1 MIPSLDDV
9 KFCRKRQQ
17 LEKKL
22 VQLLKIMVW
31 ITSRNIFNSF
41 CGVADYNLRYADD
54 ISQVSDPV
62 FLFQDILL
70 Y

>member
-17 LEKKL
+17 LE
-22 VQLLKIMVW
+22 
-31 ITSRNIFNSF
+31 SF

>member
-22 VQLLKIMVW
+22 VQLPKIMVW

-41 CGVADYNLRYADD
+41 CGMADYYLRYADD
-54 ISQVSDPV
+54 ISQVSDAV

>member
-31 ITSRNIFNSF
+31 IMSRNIFNSV

-54 ISQVSDPV
+54 ISLVSDAV
-62 FLFQDILL
+62 FLFQEILL

>member
-9 KFCRKRQQ
+9 KFCRKGNS
-17 LEKKL
+17 LKKKL

-54 ISQVSDPV
+54 VSQVSDPV
-62 FLFQDILL
+62 FLYQDILL

>member
-31 ITSRNIFNSF
+31 IMSRNIFNSV
-41 CGVADYNLRYADD
+41 CGVADYNPRYADD

-70 Y
+70 

>member
-17 LEKKL
+17 LEKKI

-31 ITSRNIFNSF
+31 ITSFFNSV
-41 CGVADYNLRYADD
+41 CGAADYNLRYADD

>member
-31 ITSRNIFNSF
+31 ITSSNIFNSV
-41 CGVADYNLRYADD
+41 CGVVDYNLRYADD
-54 ISQVSDPV
+54 VSQVSDPV
-62 FLFQDILL
+62 FLFQETLL

>member
-17 LEKKL
+17 LVKKL

-31 ITSRNIFNSF
+31 ITSWNIFNSV

>member
-31 ITSRNIFNSF
+31 IMSRNIFNSV
-41 CGVADYNLRYADD
+41 CGMADYYLRYADD
-54 ISQVSDPV
+54 ISQVSDAV
-62 FLFQDILL
+62 FLFQEILL